1 MKKGNLVPSE
11 ISLTLQPAVTTSGSS
26 IDPRRIEV
34 DRHSLETETSVEESC
49 QEYQR
54 QASPGSQY
62 TTNNNHNIHQ
72 RQSNFLIWLTRT
84 QTYTLLGANVNP
96 SSS

>member
-11 ISLTLQPAVTTSGSS
+11 ISLTLQPAVTTRGSS
-26 IDPRRIEV
+26 IDPRRMEV
-34 DRHSLETETSVEESC
+34 ERHSLETETSVGESC

-62 TTNNNHNIHQ
+62 TTNNNHNINAKVITQKFTWIEAHMLALH
-72 RQSNFLIWLTRT
+72 LIF
-84 QTYTLLGANVNP
+84 YFFG
-96 SSS
+96 